1 MKTRYLVA
9 SLLLTTLV
17 ATSAFALVR
26 TSSTRGEEPTPGL
39 IAQNAPLV
47 QSALGLSR
55 PL

>member
-1 MKTRYLVA
+1 MKTRYLVV
-9 SLLLTTLV
+9 SLFLTTLV

-26 TSSTRGEEPTPGL
+26 TTSSVRSEQANVAVG
-39 IAQNAPLV
+39 AAPLV

>member
-1 MKTRYLVA
+1 MKTRYLVV
-9 SLLLTTLV
+9 SLFLTTLV

-26 TSSTRGEEPTPGL
+26 TSSVRSEQ
-39 IAQNAPLV
+39 ADVAVAAAPLV